1 MPTPQQRLSN
11 YLMGASFGLL
21 FAGLSALAGSA
32 GLNDKAAIGV
42 GLGLVVAGLALSL
55 AANEYLR
62 VKRDPPERD
71 ERDR

>member
-1 MPTPQQRLSN
+1 MPTPQQRLSK

-32 GLNDKAAIGV
+32 GLNDRAAIGV

-55 AANEYLR
+55 ASSEYLR
-62 VKRDPPERD
+62 IKRGPPEED
-71 ERDR
+71 ERER